1 MTEHE
6 PLEVLT
12 VAQVLAN
19 ETPEDPEVA
28 YRRGYC
34 DGWIEAANTLTDQ
47 QLYDKLFDHWEKE
60 LAAWRREKP
69 PLRRFEFPPRLAG
82 MNDGSN

>member
-12 VAQVLAN
+12 VAQILAD
-19 ETPEDPEVA
+19 ETPEDPEAA

-47 QLYDKLFDHWEKE
+47 
-60 LAAWRREKP
+60 
-69 PLRRFEFPPRLAG
+69 
-82 MNDGSN
+82 